1 MKKRPVIILLL
12 ALILLSIPV
21 AWKWG
26 NRIEF
31 ILGGALINM
40 GYRLQDPLSDYDFVN
55 HEVSPAQVMASFL
68 AHNRLASSVRTL
80 WPRSPRH
87 PVIAMIIC
95 MDGRLDS
102 NEIAGDTRRYYY
114 VLRLAGSVLAP
125 KEEEMLELA
134 VDNGV
139 KVVIFTTHTDCA
151 AEKAAADPAKRARYP
166 ELSRALDERKMRFEE
181 FLNRPPIKARL
192 SNGRLIVRWM
202 DLNTANELVEDHKE
216 SD

>member
-1 MKKRPVIILLL
+1 MKRKMAIAVL
-12 ALILLSIPV
+12 AIMIAGIPV

-26 NRIEF
+26 DRIEF
-31 ILGGALINM
+31 MLGGALINA
-40 GYRLQDPLSDYDFVN
+40 GYRLQDPLISYDFE
-55 HEVSPAQVMASFL
+55 HENVTPAQVWDAFL
-68 AHNRLASSVRTL
+68 DQNRLASSIRAR

-139 KVVIFTTHTDCA
+139 KVVVFTTHSDCA
-151 AEKAAADPAKRARYP
+151 AEKAAADPAKRAKYP

-181 FLNRPPIKARL
+181 FLGRHPVKSRI
-192 SNGRLIVRWM
+192 SSGRLIVKWM
-202 DLNTANELVEDHKE
+202 DLNTATERVEEHRD
-216 SD
+216 SN